1 MPSHAVV
8 GAAIEYLE
16 MVRKRKREE
25 ERAREA
31 VAKKWTTVW
40 DLGVDP
46 EDAWLWEEEEEEED
60 KEEDEEEE
68 KELTETF
75 RMTIKKRRKR
85 RGKRGGK
92 KHKK

>member
-25 ERAREA
+25 EWVREA
-31 VAKKWTTVW
+31 VAKKWKTVW
-40 DLGVDP
+40 EFGVDP
-46 EDAWLWEEEEEEED
+46 EDAWLWDVDLAFEVGKEED

-68 KELTETF
+68 K
-75 RMTIKKRRKR
+75 
-85 RGKRGGK
+85 
-92 KHKK
+92 